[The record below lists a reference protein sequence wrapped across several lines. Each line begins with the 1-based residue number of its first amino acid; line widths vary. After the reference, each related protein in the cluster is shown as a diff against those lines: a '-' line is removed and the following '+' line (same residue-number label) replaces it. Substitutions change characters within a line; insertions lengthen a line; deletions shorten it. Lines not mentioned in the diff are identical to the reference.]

1 MPPDHVNDPEGRRY
15 RPVLVP
21 VELAV
26 DRLVREEDVPAD
38 GTRLAA
44 QDGVSLAHELQ
55 VLHQLE
61 RVWVVDDDVVHVD
74 RQHLEAGLL
83 QQAADVPHVGE
94 RGHAGGHAAPAVLLG
109 QLQRRPQ
116 LEERVPAE
124 HGPDEGAVR
133 LEDVV
138 DLGEHAGEVV
148 DPVQAEVAQD
158 QVEGRRLER
167 QALLVVQDLPRDGQ
181 ALVEGQV
188 RVAVQLR
195 VRRVG
200 GDQLGDAARERR
212 GGGLRRIRVWVL
224 AGEGAR
230 DVARVRAEVEGAREV
245 PLDVLRWKGEAVSAL
260 GSSSFRSIYV

>member
-1 MPPDHVNDPEGRRY
+1 MPPNHVDDPEGRGY
-15 RPVLVP
+15 RPILVP
-21 VELAV
+21 MELTV
-26 DRLVREEDVPAD
+26 DGLVRKEDVPAD
-38 GTRLAA
+38 GAGLPA
-44 QDGVSLAHELQ
+44 QDGVALAHELQ

-61 RVWVVDDDVVHVD
+61 RVRVVDDDVVHVD
-74 RQHLEAGLL
+74 RQHLEARLL

-94 RGHAGGHAAPAVLLG
+94 RGHARGHAAPAVLLG
-109 QLQRRPQ
+109 QLQGRPQ
-116 LEERVPAE
+116 LEERVAAQ
-124 HGPDEGAVR
+124 HGADEGAVR

-138 DLGEHAGEVV
+138 DLRQHAGEVV
-148 DPVQAEVAQD
+148 DPVQAEVAQH

-181 ALVEGQV
+181 PVVEGQV

-212 GGGLRRIRVWVL
+212 GARLRRVRVWVL

-230 DVARVRAEVEGAREV
+230 DVAGVRAQVEGAWEV
-245 PLDVLRWKGEAVSAL
+245 SLDVLRREDEAISGPV
-260 GSSSFRSIYV
+260 F